1 MTILAPER
9 VCPKCRTRLVL
20 TSDSTCIICGF
31 AVQPPQLAPA
41 KVMAPPPP
49 AALPMRTVPSAA
61 SIDPGLRDKII
72 NSYQSYGL
80 VQTAEDFSI
89 KPSTLVLRLKRWGV
103 ALHGRGWKPSHG
115 KENGASVSANGNGV
129 VHTNGVHAAALFAT
143 LKHIDQL
150 EKAVLEMVKE
160 SGQPKDHQAGRVELL
175 QSVRVMLGRDGSHQ
189 AQVTTR

>member
-9 VCPKCRTRLVL
+9 LCPKCRTRLVL

-31 AVQPPQLAPA
+31 SVQPPQMAPA
-41 KVMAPPPP
+41 KVLAPLPPT
-49 AALPMRTVPSAA
+49 PMPIRTVPSAA

-80 VQTAEDFSI
+80 VQTAEDFNI

-115 KENGASVSANGNGV
+115 KENGAAASTNGNGAL
-129 VHTNGVHAAALFAT
+129 HANGVHPAALLT
-143 LKHIDQL
+143 LLTHLDTL
-150 EKAVLEMVKE
+150 EKAVLESIKV
-160 SGQPKDHQAGRVELL
+160 SAQPKDFQAGRLEMI
-175 QSVRVMLGRDGSHQ
+175 QSVRVILGRDGSQQ